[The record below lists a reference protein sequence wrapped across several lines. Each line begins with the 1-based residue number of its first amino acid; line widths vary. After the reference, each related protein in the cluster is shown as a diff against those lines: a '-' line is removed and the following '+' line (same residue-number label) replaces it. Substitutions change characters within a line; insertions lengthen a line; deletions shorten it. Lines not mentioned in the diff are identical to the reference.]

1 MYSPNGKPSSLH
13 LDYTA
18 NNDTPKP
25 ILAIQNNLSPQE
37 IPVGMSLLMFSQNF
51 GAALFISLAQ
61 TIFSSTLVHELP
73 IAAPGIDVQA
83 VINAGASSFRAVVSK
98 ALLPGVLLAYDQA
111 ISHVFYLATGAGVAA
126 FVVCWGMGWK
136 SVKKAEEIKVEV

>member
-1 MYSPNGKPSSLH
+1 
-13 LDYTA
+13 
-18 NNDTPKP
+18 
-25 ILAIQNNLSPQE
+25 
-37 IPVGMSLLMFSQNF
+37 MSLLMFSQNF

-61 TIFSSTLVHELP
+61 TIFSSTLIHELP
-73 IAAPGIDVQA
+73 KEAPGIDVQA

-98 ALLPGVLLAYDQA
+98 ALLPGVLLAYDHA
-111 ISHVFYLATGAGVAA
+111 VSRVFYLAAGAGVAG